1 MHWMGLELSAW
12 EKAGCRPREQI
23 TRAVF
28 CCSLKVHGSAG
39 KKEMKIAC
47 VNRYCLSVNGR
58 AMMNGPA
65 RAPRMQCYLETVDL
79 SEAVHEGENRIS
91 ILVEAYPSLPCDGN
105 HEAAQNQY
113 RYDRGPMIAV
123 SSDAFPE
130 LAETVNWTVRPDLSC
145 TPDGSMQLLSGP
157 TECIRV
163 PEKPEE
169 ALPAADLGMAGSN
182 PWGEMLLPEIIDKP
196 IPNLLRKQGAFLNMP
211 TLHVQPDETG
221 EQILEAETLTTAVPA
236 FEIRG
241 GQGAQVCIVYA
252 ESFVHEDRKDKWK
265 DIRSDRTGVLK
276 GLQDVIYPRGG
287 TLTWEPLWIRTF
299 RYIRIT
305 VTAGNEPVSVRP
317 LGYTEMR
324 YPLQARTAVTSTEK
338 WVNQLYEISRR
349 TLEDCMHD
357 SYVDC
362 PYYEQLM
369 YLMDTR
375 LEAVYTHRLSG
386 DTRLSR
392 QAIRLFAASR
402 TPSGLLQA
410 RYPCAK
416 FQIIPEFCLFFL
428 EMLLDDYIQTGDK
441 DFAISYLPVAFG
453 IVRAFEEKISEETGM
468 FTTMGWWEFA
478 DWTEEWNPLNGV
490 PAAAFREESALHNLH
505 FAYALKCFA
514 SLLKELDMADPS
526 AEMDRLAGRV
536 ATAVHHACYDRAR
549 QMYREGRTTQQ
560 YSQHTQIWAVL
571 CGIAEGDIARNA
583 LDHALRDSDV
593 VRCSFCMQFYLFRA
607 LEKADM
613 YERTIPLWA
622 DWRHLIEQDLTTI
635 PESPGQPRSD
645 CHAWGATPLY
655 EFPAVW
661 LGVNPGKPGWK
672 TIQICPRTDLVRNLS
687 GTCWTPK
694 GPVFVSW
701 IRKSVSSI
709 HLWIQSPPDA
719 ETSVC
724 MPDGQKIQLVRGAF
738 DGDVETKLMEGET
751 V

>member
-1 MHWMGLELSAW
+1 
-12 EKAGCRPREQI
+12 
-23 TRAVF
+23 
-28 CCSLKVHGSAG
+28 
-39 KKEMKIAC
+39 MKIAC

-169 ALPAADLGMAGSN
+169 ALPAADLGIAGSN

-265 DIRSDRTGVLK
+265 DVRSDRTGVLK

-362 PYYEQLM
+362 PCYEQLM

-392 QAIRLFAASR
+392 
-402 TPSGLLQA
+402 
-410 RYPCAK
+410 
-416 FQIIPEFCLFFL
+416 
-428 EMLLDDYIQTGDK
+428 
-441 DFAISYLPVAFG
+441 
-453 IVRAFEEKISEETGM
+453 
-468 FTTMGWWEFA
+468 
-478 DWTEEWNPLNGV
+478 
-490 PAAAFREESALHNLH
+490 
-505 FAYALKCFA
+505 
-514 SLLKELDMADPS
+514 
-526 AEMDRLAGRV
+526 
-536 ATAVHHACYDRAR
+536 
-549 QMYREGRTTQQ
+549 
-560 YSQHTQIWAVL
+560 
-571 CGIAEGDIARNA
+571 
-583 LDHALRDSDV
+583 
-593 VRCSFCMQFYLFRA
+593 
-607 LEKADM
+607 
-613 YERTIPLWA
+613 
-622 DWRHLIEQDLTTI
+622 
-635 PESPGQPRSD
+635 
-645 CHAWGATPLY
+645 
-655 EFPAVW
+655 
-661 LGVNPGKPGWK
+661 
-672 TIQICPRTDLVRNLS
+672 
-687 GTCWTPK
+687 
-694 GPVFVSW
+694 
-701 IRKSVSSI
+701 
-709 HLWIQSPPDA
+709 
-719 ETSVC
+719 
-724 MPDGQKIQLVRGAF
+724 
-738 DGDVETKLMEGET
+738 
-751 V
+751 